1 MSYEIGTA
9 TNAVDLLNKLNT
21 FLTSKGKAYGLSYTG
36 TGTGKLTGW
45 DGGAS
50 SVSETFTIT
59 ATSAT
64 SFNVVGSVSGSIGSA
79 TVGTLFTHA
88 KLTFTITAG
97 GTAFVAGDVFK
108 INTCPP
114 WVNQRSV
121 AGSEMIWKTV
131 GNDGL
136 RDIYVGALLFS
147 DAGADYYNWRLGGFN
162 GYSSGQTF
170 VQQPGFVGQPGPV
183 LNLWNSTIP
192 YWFVANGQRVI
203 VFAKISTIYVSCYL
217 GLINP
222 YVDPGYWPY
231 PLFVGGSMAW
241 STEPGTTS
249 TNWRWSYSSN
259 YQMANFWRGVPA
271 YGVGG
276 TWTTAQGRIRFPDGS
291 YNALENYSAGDVV
304 SSGDACSVWPFA
316 CDSPSSGSRGFQNI
330 RENLDGS
337 YPLLPIFFSSD
348 RGAIAGDDTNT
359 WGEFD
364 GIRATTGHANA
375 AENTIT
381 EGPLTYV
388 VFQDAFRNE
397 KDCYCALALD

>member
-1 MSYEIGTA
+1 MSFEIGTA
-9 TNAVDLLNKLNT
+9 TNAADLLNKLNT

-36 TGTGKLTGW
+36 TGTGTLTAW

-64 SFNVVGSVSGSIGSA
+64 SFSVVGSVSGSIGTA

-108 INTCPP
+108 INTCPA

-162 GYSSGQTF
+162 GYSSGQAFTA
-170 VQQPGFVGQPGPV
+170 QPGFVGQPGPI

-241 STEPGTTS
+241 GTEPATS
-249 TNWRWSYSSN
+249 SPNWRWSYSAD
-259 YQMANFWRGVPA
+259 YQMANFWRGTPW
-271 YGVGG
+271 YSLGQ
-276 TWTTAQGRIRFPDGS
+276 TNCQGRLRLADG
-291 YNALENYSAGDVV
+291 YFIGITNYTSAQIIGN
-304 SSGDACSVWPFA
+304 GNQCSVWPFA
-316 CDSPSSGSRGFQNI
+316 CDSPTSPNRGFQNI

-337 YPLLPIFFSSD
+337 YPLIPIVFSSD
-348 RGAIAGDDTNT
+348 RGTVAGVEVNT
-359 WGEFD
+359 WGELD
-364 GIRATTGHANA
+364 GVRATTGHANA

-381 EGPLTYV
+381 EGQLTYV

>member
-1 MSYEIGTA
+1 MSFEIGTA
-9 TNAVDLLNKLNT
+9 TNAADLLNKLNT

-36 TGTGKLTGW
+36 TGTGTLTAW

-64 SFNVVGSVSGSIGSA
+64 SFTVVGSVSGSIGTA
-79 TVGTLFTHA
+79 TAGTTFTHG
-88 KLTFTITAG
+88 KLTFLISTG
-97 GTAFVAGDVFK
+97 GTAFVAGDMFK

-114 WVNQRSV
+114 WVSQRAV

-147 DAGADYYNWRLGGFN
+147 DGGADYYNWRLGGFN

-170 VQQPGFVGQPGPV
+170 VNQPGFVGQPGPV

-203 VFAKISTIYVSCYL
+203 VFAKISTVYVSCYL

-241 STEPGTTS
+241 SSEPAAS
-249 TNWRWSYSSN
+249 SVNWRWSYATD
-259 YQMANFWRGVPA
+259 YRMGNFWRGVQT
-271 YGVGG
+271 YSISQ
-276 TWTTAQGRIRFPDGS
+276 TTCQGRLRLPDGYFAGLS
-291 YNALENYSAGDVV
+291 GYTSADPITNG
-304 SSGDACSVWPFA
+304 GQCSLWPYA
-316 CDSPSSGSRGFQNI
+316 CDSSTSPNRGFQNI

-337 YPLLPIFFSSD
+337 YPLLPIVMSSD
-348 RGAIAGDDTNT
+348 RGTIAGVEVNT

-364 GIRATTGHANA
+364 GIRAVTGHANA

-381 EGPLTYV
+381 EGPLVYV
-388 VFQDAFRNE
+388 VFQNTSLNE
-397 KDCYCALALD
+397 KDQYCALALD

>member
-9 TNAVDLLNKLNT
+9 TNAADLLNKLNT

-45 DGGAS
+45 DGVAQA
-50 SVSETFTIT
+50 VSETFTIT

-64 SFNVVGSVSGSIGSA
+64 SFSVVGSVSGFIGTA

-88 KLTFTITAG
+88 KLTFTINAG

-114 WVNQRSV
+114 WVNQRNV
-121 AGSEMIWKTV
+121 AGSEMIWKTT

-147 DAGADYYNWRLGGFN
+147 NAGADYYNWRLGGFN
-162 GYSSGQTF
+162 GYSSGQAFTS
-170 VQQPGFVGQPGPV
+170 QPGFIGQPGPV

-203 VFAKISTIYVSCYL
+203 VFAKISTVYVSCYL

-241 STEPGTTS
+241 ASEPAENS
-249 TNWRWSYSSN
+249 ANWRWSYATDN
-259 YQMANFWRGVPA
+259 RMGNFWRGVQ
-271 YGVGG
+271 
-276 TWTTAQGRIRFPDGS
+276 TNNISQTTCQGRLRLPDGYFAGLGG
-291 YNALENYSAGDVV
+291 YN
-304 SSGDACSVWPFA
+304 SSDIIVNGGQCSVWPYA
-316 CDSPSSGSRGFQNI
+316 CDSSANPNRGFQNI

-337 YPLLPIFFSSD
+337 YPLLPIMFASD
-348 RGAIAGDDTNT
+348 RGTVAGVEVNT

-364 GIRATTGHANA
+364 GLRAVTGHANA
-375 AENTIT
+375 AENTVI

-388 VFQDAFRNE
+388 VFQNTSLND
-397 KDCYCALALD
+397 KDQYCALALD